1 MIAVG
6 AFADAVRATFE
17 TIRICFGAEVPEEDV
32 EAVAALAEDEGRM
45 LVSAFAVMPEFAGHS
60 LIEES

>member
-1 MIAVG
+1 MTPG
-6 AFADAVRATFE
+6 AFADAVRATFD
-17 TIRICFGAEVPEEDV
+17 TIRICFGTAVPEEDV

-45 LVSAFAVMPEFAGHS
+45 WVSAFAVMPEFAGHS

>member
-6 AFADAVRATFE
+6 AFADAVRAAFD
-17 TIRICFGAEVPEEDV
+17 TIRICLGAEVPEEDV

>member
-1 MIAVG
+1 MIPG
-6 AFADAVRATFE
+6 AFADAVRATFD
-17 TIRICFGAEVPEEDV
+17 TIRIYLGADVPEEDV
-32 EAVAALAEDEGRM
+32 EAAAALAEDEGRM

>member
-1 MIAVG
+1 MA
-6 AFADAVRATFE
+6 ASLFADAVRATFD
-17 TIRICFGAEVPEEDV
+17 TIRICFGTAVPEEDV
-32 EAVAALAEDEGRM
+32 EAAAALAEDEGRM